1 MDVPGI
7 EKDDPFSEKEIEKMK
22 EAMSEEQATEEGSQ
36 GAKNTTTE
44 TAEL

>member
-7 EKDDPFSEKEIEKMK
+7 EKDDPFSEKEIEKMR